1 MSASTDLRFD
11 TGRICLDL
19 LATVGGNLSSSPVE
33 RLDGVARLDAWLHG
47 AGVVPV
53 DEPLDLDAEA
63 LDGFLALRARLHRI
77 VHAELDG
84 TGPTDDDLAALNRT
98 AAAGPLA
105 LRLDR
110 TPGAGLHCRTVT
122 PPDLADL
129 LGAVAQDAVR
139 LFGSPDRALLREC
152 EGPTCDLVYV
162 DASRGRRRRWCSAS
176 ACANRHYV
184 AAHRARRSEAGPP
197 SPSGEPA

>member
-1 MSASTDLRFD
+1 MSTSTDLRFD

-33 RLDGVARLDAWLHG
+33 RLDGVARLDAWLRG
-47 AGVVPV
+47 AGVVPAG
-53 DEPLDLDAEA
+53 EPLDLDAGA
-63 LDGFLALRARLHRI
+63 PDAFRALRTRLHRI

-84 TGPTDDDLAALNRT
+84 TGATEDDLAALNRT
-98 AAAGPLA
+98 AATGPLA
-105 LRLDR
+105 LRLAR
-110 TPGAGLHCRTVT
+110 TPGAGLHCRTAT
-122 PPDLADL
+122 PPVLADL

-139 LFGSPDRALLREC
+139 LLGSPDRELLREC
-152 EGPTCDLVYV
+152 EGPTCDLVYL

-184 AAHRARRSEAGPP
+184 AAHRARKAEASGP
-197 SPSGEPA
+197 SAPAD